1 MIMDANL
8 KNFHVHTTTD
18 DFKHGFYVLS
28 RSEPEVTLARI
39 QDIEKRFVSRESDFE
54 VSKQRGTF

>member
-1 MIMDANL
+1 MITDANL
-8 KNFHVHTTTD
+8 KIFPTTD